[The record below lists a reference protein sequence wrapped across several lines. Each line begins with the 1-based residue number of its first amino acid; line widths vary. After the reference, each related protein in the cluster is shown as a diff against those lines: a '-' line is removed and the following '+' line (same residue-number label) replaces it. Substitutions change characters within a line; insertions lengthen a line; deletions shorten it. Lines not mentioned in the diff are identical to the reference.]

1 MDDVIGFSNFMI
13 PFMAVMM
20 VLFFLVFVFVIGMII
35 FMIARAMSEKKKN
48 DMQPRLTVAATV
60 LSKRT
65 DIYRHRSASE
75 GNTVYFVTFQVQSG
89 DRIELHLSGR
99 DFGLLQEGD
108 RGSLTF
114 RGREFIGFTREV

>member
-20 VLFFLVFVFVIGMII
+20 VLFFLTFIATIGLII
-35 FMIARAMSEKKKN
+35 FMIVRTVSEQKKN
-48 DMQPRLTVAATV
+48 DSQPKLTVPATV

-65 DIYRHRSASE
+65 DLYRRRNMGIGS
-75 GNTVYFVTFQVQSG
+75 TVYFVTFQVQSG

-108 RGSLTF
+108 RGNLTF
-114 RGREFIGFTREV
+114 RGREFIGFTREG

>member
-13 PFMAVMM
+13 PFMTVMM
-20 VLFFLVFVFVIGMII
+20 VLFFLTFIATIGLII
-35 FMIARAMSEKKKN
+35 FMIVRTVSEQKKN
-48 DMQPRLTVAATV
+48 DSQPKLTVPATV

-65 DIYRHRSASE
+65 DLYRRNMGIGS
-75 GNTVYFVTFQVQSG
+75 TVYFVTFQVQSG
-89 DRIELHLSGR
+89 NRIELHLSGR

-114 RGREFIGFTREV
+114 RGREFIGFTREG

>member
-35 FMIARAMSEKKKN
+35 FMIARAMSEKN

-65 DIYRHRSASE
+65 DIYRHRSASG
-75 GNTVYFVTFQVQSG
+75 GNTVYFATFQVQSG

-114 RGREFIGFTREV
+114 RGREFIGFTREG